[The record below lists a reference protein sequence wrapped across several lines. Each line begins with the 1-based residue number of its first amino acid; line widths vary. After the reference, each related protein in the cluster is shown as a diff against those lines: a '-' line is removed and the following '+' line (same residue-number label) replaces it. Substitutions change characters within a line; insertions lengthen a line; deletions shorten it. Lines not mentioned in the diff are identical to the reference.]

1 MGSVSIP
8 DEQPRQALLVRWLN
22 ELPDYVILRNEKDL
36 FENLAKGAAEA
47 RNDVTQVQA
56 IVVGNQSRRH
66 FRRAK
71 YATCIL
77 LKAAARSRHRRK
89 VFPRHGGRPEEGVI
103 VGAAD
108 RLDPAVLVEPG
119 RVL

>member
-1 MGSVSIP
+1 MS
-8 DEQPRQALLVRWLN
+8 DQQRQSQQVTQREPFRRARVAESFR
-22 ELPDYVILRNEKDL
+22 RAADL